1 VGFLKKIFPLI
12 LSVFIV
18 YSCSTPFILK
28 NARYEDDDISTFG
41 KNEKRNFYFDVA
53 ITEKLDF
60 KWTASTNGSQPNTS
74 VLILN
79 NYVIVSDLSGRIYAF
94 DKDTGKLIGYEK
106 YNGAIS
112 TAPVLNN
119 LRIYFVLNEK
129 HESYSTL
136 KMFDFVNN
144 KILAE
149 DKIIGS
155 VTNELLRLDEGI
167 VVLTDVGE
175 LIRYNYVGYRDYSVN
190 LKTSTNCNPAANDKF
205 IAFGTVKGELVI
217 LNRSDGT
224 AYFMEKIA
232 GAIESGFTFEN
243 DIIYFGDSNGL
254 LYAFDSNSKKIIWQF
269 NTGAKIVATPVF
281 DNSKIIV
288 GNLSGKIVAVDKNNG
303 ELIWTQRTKGIINTT
318 PLLTKTLLVQP
329 DFNRKVYFINSST
342 GSIVDTLEFDRRV
355 KLTPVIN
362 DGILFIGY
370 DRGKINAYQTF
381 EVK

>member
-1 VGFLKKIFPLI
+1 MKKIFPLI
-12 LSVFIV
+12 LSGLFV

-28 NARYEDDDISTFG
+28 NARFDNAGIYTFG
-41 KNEKRNFYFDVA
+41 KNENRNFYFDVA

-79 NYVIVSDLSGRIYAF
+79 NYVIASDLSGRIYAF
-94 DKDTGKLIGYEK
+94 DKDNGKLIGYEK

-175 LIRYNYVGYRDYSVN
+175 LIKYNYVGYRDYSVN

-205 IAFGTVKGELVI
+205 IALGTVKGELVI

-224 AYFMEKIA
+224 IYFKEKIA

-243 DIIYFGDSNGL
+243 SIIYFGDSNGV
-254 LYAFDSNSKKIIWQF
+254 LYAFDSNNKKIIWQF
-269 NTGAKIVATPVF
+269 NTGAKIVVTPVF
-281 DNSKIIV
+281 DQSKIIV

-303 ELIWTQRTKGIINTT
+303 EKIWTQRTKGIINTT
-318 PLLTKTLLVQP
+318 PLLTKTFLVQP
-329 DFNRKVYFINSST
+329 DFNRKVYLINSSI

-362 DGILFIGY
+362 DGILFLGY
-370 DRGKINAYQTF
+370 DRGKINAYQIF